1 MYIPVSSELVK
12 STGLQQN
19 EAESQPRKYVMS
31 GRKKCMHKH
40 HFVPDAY
47 TTVSKATKE
56 TCYIQNY
63 STSTQG
69 IITYSG
75 PNIQGITFCSQ

>member
-47 TTVSKATKE
+47 TTVSKATKANLLYAKLQYKH
-56 TCYIQNY
+56 TRYY
-63 STSTQG
+63 
-69 IITYSG
+69 YLFR
-75 PNIQGITFCSQ
+75 P